1 MQQRSLTHSRHT
13 STMNHSRDSG
23 LRPTSRRARRA
34 PALRQGTSRGAIPVT
49 RPNISLITTLIFGLI
64 AVLLTGASS
73 APAQAVPDVQPAAPP
88 AQITASADSS
98 ERAESRSIRKRD
110 AARAGKATARERRHA
125 RSAIRQ
131 SVADLALRQEGKAYA
146 AGGEGPNA
154 FDCSGFTLFA
164 WQSAGVQLTHYSA
177 GQYQQVKK
185 IPAEAAM
192 PGDLV
197 FYLSRGARH
206 VGMYIGDGQIV
217 HASDYGVGVIV
228 SPVRGTPWTNAHFT
242 GFGRVTIP
250 DAQVRKAVKERR
262 QRR

>member
-1 MQQRSLTHSRHT
+1 MHRRSLTHSRHT
-13 STMNHSRDSG
+13 STTDHSRDSDWEVGYRSAARAPG
-23 LRPTSRRARRA
+23 LRLVTGRITA
-34 PALRQGTSRGAIPVT
+34 PVIT
-49 RPNISLITTLIFGLI
+49 LITVLVAGLI
-64 AVLLTGASS
+64 AVLLTGASI
-73 APAQAVPDVQPAAPP
+73 APVQAAPEGESVP
-88 AQITASADSS
+88 SSASADAQ
-98 ERAESRSIRKRD
+98 ERAGSKSIRKRET
-110 AARAGKATARERRHA
+110 ARAGKATARERRKA
-125 RSAIRQ
+125 RAAIRQ

-164 WQSAGVQLTHYSA
+164 WKSAGVQLTHYSA

-185 IPAEAAM
+185 ISAEAAM

-206 VGMYIGDGQIV
+206 VGVYVGDGQIV